1 MNGRRLFL
9 GFLLSTIFTL
19 AGLAQSVSV
28 QGSVE
33 DSSKAPIAGATVVL
47 RNRGTGLERI
57 VTTDAEGKFT
67 FSALGSDAYEIV
79 ATANGFAR
87 TAQDLNSTS
96 SSVVLTLVPATVR
109 EEVTVVS
116 GSRQEEL
123 RESLTTK
130 VDVLTVAD
138 IKATGYETV
147 GEALR
152 EVPGVITRRGSE
164 TSAVTGEQVQ
174 GIDSRQV
181 LVLLDGQPLVGARGI
196 KSGILNLDR
205 QSTGRLESIEVV
217 KGASSALYGSD
228 AIGGVIN
235 LRTKEQT
242 SPFNAS
248 ITAAGGNFGVFD
260 GRGMIGFAKSKLSGL
275 FSLERHKNNGFDL
288 NPATFTAEGS
298 GYHRYDAFGKLKYQF
313 ADNFSI
319 NGFANSYWNDAIG
332 RVVGEPSPGNTN
344 GQQLSN
350 IKDESQNYGIAADWA
365 IDGRTNLQLRGN
377 FSRFDELN
385 FSSAFPS
392 GAALPDG
399 NLFERYGKFDATLSR
414 IIGERHFIQVGTE
427 FATNRYSGF
436 NRLQDNSGEA
446 DTRVFWFQDKINVI
460 DRLTLT
466 VGARVDNHSIFGTAV
481 SPKIGLNFRVTD
493 FASLRASWG
502 RGFRAPDLGQ
512 LRYQFGNALFGYQ
525 VLGNPNLSPEHSGSW
540 QIGGEFNAFKRK
552 ARLGVNLYRN
562 DVRNLINSRN
572 LGTVTL
578 VNVDALLLA
587 NGLSPDIKP
596 YITYNRL
603 LFVYQNLANVYTQG
617 IEIDGGYLLPA
628 GFSVSGAYTYLDAQ
642 DKSTTVGNRYLT
654 NRHKHHGFAKLAYDN
669 ARLGLNT
676 NLRATVFSSWFNT
689 ATNRSPGFQ
698 LWDVY
703 AAKKLVKGFEVY
715 GSVDNLFDS
724 QDPNTGTTGTIYRP
738 EAGRTFRLG
747 VRWNFDR
754 EK

>member
-1 MNGRRLFL
+1 MNGRRFFT
-9 GFLLSTIFTL
+9 GFLITTIFTL
-19 AGLAQSVSV
+19 AGFAQSLSV

-33 DSSKAPIAGATVVL
+33 DAAKAPIAGATVVL
-47 RNRGTGLERI
+47 RNRNTGLERI

-67 FSALGSDAYEIV
+67 FSSLGYDAYEIV

-87 TAQDLNSTS
+87 TTQELNSTS
-96 SSVVLTLVPATVR
+96 SSVVLTLSPATVR
-109 EEVTVVS
+109 EEVTVVT

-130 VDVLTVAD
+130 VDVLTEAD
-138 IKATGYETV
+138 IKSTGYETV

-242 SPFNAS
+242 APFTAA
-248 ITAAGGNFGVFD
+248 ITVAGGNFGVFD
-260 GRGMIGFAKSKLSGL
+260 GRGMIGFAKSKLSGI

-350 IKDESQNYGIAADWA
+350 IKDESQNYGISADWA

-392 GAALPDG
+392 GAPLPDG

-414 IIGERHFIQVGTE
+414 IIGERHFVQIGTE
-427 FATNRYSGF
+427 FATNGYSGF
-436 NRLQDNSGEA
+436 NRLQDNNGEA

-466 VGARVDNHSIFGTAV
+466 VGGRVDNHSIFGTAV
-481 SPKIGLNFRVTD
+481 SPKIGLNFRVND

-552 ARLGVNLYRN
+552 GRLGVNLYRN

-572 LGTVTL
+572 LGSVTL
-578 VNVDALLLA
+578 ANVDALLLA
-587 NGLSPDIKP
+587 NGLSPAIKP

-617 IEIDGGYLLPA
+617 VEIDAGYLLPA
-628 GFSVSGAYTYLDAQ
+628 GFSVNGAYTYLDAQ
-642 DKSTTVGNRYLT
+642 DKSPTVANQYLT
-654 NRHKHHGFAKLAYDN
+654 NRHKHHGFAKLAYAN

-676 NLRATVFSSWFNT
+676 NLRATFFSSWFNS
-689 ATNRSPGFQ
+689 ATNRSPAFQ

-724 QDPNTGTTGTIYRP
+724 QDPNTGTTATIYRP
-738 EAGRTFRLG
+738 EVGRTFRIG
-747 VRWNFDR
+747 MRWTFGG